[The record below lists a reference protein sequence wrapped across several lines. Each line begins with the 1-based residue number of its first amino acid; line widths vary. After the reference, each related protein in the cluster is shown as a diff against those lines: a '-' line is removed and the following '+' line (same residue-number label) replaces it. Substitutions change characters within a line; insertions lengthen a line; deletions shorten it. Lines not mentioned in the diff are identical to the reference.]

1 MSKST
6 DLKIRVISNLST
18 TQQVLLYQQDIQTNV
33 KNFLTAA
40 WEHPQVAPRSQYDVT
55 LPLDIAI
62 GSDII
67 ASGMTKNLGA
77 APGIGF
83 ERLASAQVAKPPKL
97 YVGLSGKEIQGDSI
111 DAAAL
116 SAPPV
121 AIDYEGHQHVTV
133 HLEEDVNGGV
143 KITYDF
149 GEFE

>member
-18 TQQVLLYQQDIQTNV
+18 TQPVLLYQQDIQTNV

-40 WEHPQVAPRSQYDVT
+40 WEDPQVAPRSQYDVI
-55 LPLDIAI
+55 LPLEIAI
-62 GSDII
+62 GSDSS
-67 ASGMTKNLGA
+67 SGMTKNLGA

-83 ERLASAQVAKPPKL
+83 ERLASAQVAKRPKL

-133 HLEEDVNGGV
+133 HLEEDANGGV